1 MEHSAPIWLTY
12 GFLYLTAAV
21 LAVPIARALGLGA
34 IIGYLA
40 AGIAIGPWGAGLV
53 TNVEDILHFAE
64 FGVVLMLFVI
74 GLELQPSRLWELRRP
89 ILGWGLAQMLA
100 WRNGR
105 LVFFNEPLL
114 TVVDLS
120 ALERGEIVISDRYL
134 DSSVAYQGVARGLGA
149 ERVAELSLWATGGLV
164 PDLTIVLDVDPAL
177 GLARVVGPDRLESE
191 PLEWHARVR
200 QGFLDIAAA
209 APDRYLVLDGSRPAE
224 DLAVEIAV
232 AVSALVGDA

>member
-1 MEHSAPIWLTY
+1 M
-12 GFLYLTAAV
+12 TAARFIV
-21 LAVPIARALGLGA
+21 FEGGE
-34 IIGYLA
+34 
-40 AGIAIGPWGAGLV
+40 GAGKSTQSAALADYLQARGHEV
-53 TNVEDILHFAE
+53 LCTREPGGTPAAEAIRAVLLDPANAGLDDRAEALLFAAAR
-64 FGVVLMLFVI
+64 GDHAARVI
-74 GLELQPSRLWELRRP
+74 RP
-89 ILGWGLAQMLA
+89 
-100 WRNGR
+100 
-105 LVFFNEPLL
+105 
-114 TVVDLS
+114 